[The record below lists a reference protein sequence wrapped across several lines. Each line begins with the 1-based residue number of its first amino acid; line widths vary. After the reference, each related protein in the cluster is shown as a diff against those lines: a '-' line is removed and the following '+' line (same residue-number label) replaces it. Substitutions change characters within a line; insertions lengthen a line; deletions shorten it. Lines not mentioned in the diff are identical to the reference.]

1 MSFSVKG
8 KTYIC
13 PCPQHHTHYSSK
25 TDRVSRA
32 HMTMSICSGII
43 RTICRWGV
51 CGGGSPHSFLQ
62 FKQDLPL
69 SESQTSCQHP
79 LKIKGPSATSRALR
93 KAAHEVCFV
102 CRLTASCQPEQG
114 ATGSLVQ
121 DTLVSLLYLV
131 QHKTRGVC
139 LINNINLASCQLK
152 EHYFSIL
159 ERHNNYFFSP
169 PNQLLRI
176 PHLTLR
182 LLKSIN

>member
-1 MSFSVKG
+1 MKG
-8 KTYIC
+8 KTYIS

-43 RTICRWGV
+43 RTTCRWGV

-69 SESQTSCQHP
+69 SESQTSCQHL

-139 LINNINLASCQLK
+139 LINNINMASVSSRNTTFLSLRDIITTFFLLLISFSGFLA
-152 EHYFSIL
+152 
-159 ERHNNYFFSP
+159 
-169 PNQLLRI
+169 
-176 PHLTLR
+176 
-182 LLKSIN
+182 